1 MNIVVKNQ
9 NYKITDSL
17 NIEVIKTLSGEFSLN
32 EIRKELINFY
42 YNKIIIDI
50 TAIKNHYDINSVLE
64 FLREFEPSKIIILL
78 NDSKVI
84 NSNSFLGILVE
95 NGYYNFTRNAAGIN
109 YLIDN
114 PNQYEDVKKY
124 VNQSA
129 SINVLN
135 PSYRV
140 DNYVEESKIFNEN
153 NTAFN
158 KKNKNQKIIGVQN
171 ITDHAGATTLAYM
184 LVKQL
189 KLNYSVKGIEMNKQ
203 DFVYFRDSDLTL
215 CTSIDDL
222 KLKFKE
228 YTNIDIIVIDLNGFE
243 AYDYCDEILYL
254 VDPGLIKLNK
264 LIKKDNNIYLK
275 VKNGKVILNRSAI
288 KDEEILTIEFETKFK
303 IFYNMPNFN
312 DRKERIQIIDI
323 LLYKLGFHKQNP
335 NSGIFGNVF
344 QKK

>member
-1 MNIVVKNQ
+1 
-9 NYKITDSL
+9 
-17 NIEVIKTLSGEFSLN
+17 
-32 EIRKELINFY
+32 
-42 YNKIIIDI
+42 
-50 TAIKNHYDINSVLE
+50 
-64 FLREFEPSKIIILL
+64 EPSKIIILL

-109 YLIDN
+109 YLLDN

-124 VNQSA
+124 VNPSS
-129 SINVLN
+129 SINELN
-135 PSYRV
+135 PSYGV
-140 DNYVEESKIFNEN
+140 DNYMEETKTFNEN
-153 NTAFN
+153 NDAFE
-158 KKNKNQKIIGVQN
+158 KKNKKQKIIGVQN
-171 ITDHAGATTLAYM
+171 ITDHAGATTLTYM

-203 DFVYFRDSDLTL
+203 DFVYFRDADLTL

-228 YTNIDIIVIDLNGFE
+228 YTNIDIIVIDLNSFD
-243 AYDYCDEILYL
+243 AYVYCDEILYL

-288 KDEEILTIEFETKFK
+288 KDEEIPTIEFETKFK

-335 NSGIFGNVF
+335 NTGIFGNIF